1 MGQSADP
8 DPEPDPEPQHR
19 RFSSLWEIT
28 MRRAGRL
35 NIFGVARM
43 SKGSDCG
50 VDHFRVAGTDPDPEL
65 EH

>member
-19 RFSSLWEIT
+19 RFSSYGGIT
-28 MRRAGRL
+28 MPRVERL
-35 NIFGVARM
+35 RIFVVTRM

-50 VDHFRVAGTDPDPEL
+50 VDHFRVAGPDPDPEP